1 MIHDAKILDID
12 LPPNRRTQANL
23 YQAEYFKMLRE
34 VQKAQKG
41 IRRLKRRNDI
51 LQRKILELTL

>member
-41 IRRLKRRNDI
+41 IRRLKRKNES
-51 LQRKILELTL
+51 LRKRLEDKS